1 MLTPRS
7 QPLAEPVEIE
17 IDDTGEL
24 WAVVRERDG
33 LGDNLPSDFRIRV
46 QQGGFYGWPYAYIGK
61 PAARRARV
69 RATSPARGTGMPLPV
84 GTPC

>member
-33 LGDNLPSDFRIRV
+33 LGDNLPSDFLIRV
-46 QQGGFYGWPYAYIGK
+46 QQGGFYGWPYAYIGN
-61 PAARRARV
+61 PQPSGRASGRQAL
-69 RATSPARGTGMPLPV
+69 REGRG
-84 GTPC
+84 CNSR

>member
-1 MLTPRS
+1 MLTSRS

-24 WAVVRERDG
+24 CAVVRERDG
-33 LGDNLPSDFRIRV
+33 LGDNLPSDFLIRM
-46 QQGGFYGWPYAYIGK
+46 QQGGFYGWPYASIRQ
-61 PAARRARV
+61 PAARRAGG

-84 GTPC
+84 GTRC